1 MESSQSSNAL
11 FDNMHPKRENE
22 TQNESQCECETHEIQ
37 SQMYFTLRVARKK
50 SYPRTRAGKNCNCTA
65 CNGQK
70 DKAAEQEAVE
80 EEQEELPPGTFT
92 CHMNNATSCRLLQWW
107 RILL

>member
-11 FDNMHPKRENE
+11 FDDVHPKREKE

-50 SYPRTRAGKNCNCTA
+50 SYPRTRAGKTA
-65 CNGQK
+65 TALHAMGRRTKQ
-70 DKAAEQEAVE
+70 
-80 EEQEELPPGTFT
+80 
-92 CHMNNATSCRLLQWW
+92 
-107 RILL
+107 